1 MDTRKIVQDH
11 VKKWEQRCYYNGI
24 PDEAPIE
31 IDDRVPSYKKIVMCI
46 LKNDLRKLVAIVK
59 KSEWYNVL
67 KKIELR
73 ERGVIIKDKKKD
85 NQLKFRFLKSKIND

>member
-1 MDTRKIVQDH
+1 
-11 VKKWEQRCYYNGI
+11 
-24 PDEAPIE
+24 
-31 IDDRVPSYKKIVMCI
+31 MCI